1 MRHPAQSLI
10 AVFFSSCLLSLVAS
24 ASPQTPTTGT
34 IEGLITDANG
44 AVVPAALVTASSPN
58 LIRTQSSISD
68 SEGRFRIPNLPP
80 GRYQVTVE
88 STAGFA
94 KFVQTDVD
102 IGLSKTSTVIV
113 RLEPAAATANVTV
126 SSNSGTAI
134 DTTSNTNGTNIST
147 EQFSNF
153 ITQRT
158 VQAIYTI
165 APGVTRSGLRDASGR
180 DRDPSVAGSSGLENT
195 YIMDGVNTTDP
206 SFGGSGSNLPF
217 EFVQEVEIKTGA
229 YGAEYGLSTGGIFN
243 VLTKSGGNDLHG
255 DLFGYFT
262 TKDLV
267 KGTKHFPFTG
277 SAPNGF
283 SEVDAGFDLGG
294 PLKKDQIWF
303 FGAFNPQRRV
313 NSYLT
318 QTFHQTVSN
327 KVTTPFYA
335 AKLTY
340 APNESNT
347 VTFSTF
353 GDFTR
358 IEGFPVFISGNVMA
372 LGGVISG
379 FGADPDSFQAEGE
392 LGGDNYTVRLNWSIT
407 SNWISELAFG
417 VHRQRNNL
425 HPPPALLQDNAV
437 TDNFAVVRNGAVLP
451 VIDTNVNFGGPTG
464 FLAFVDGRGGS
475 LERGFARQGFNL
487 RVTDQNRERF
497 EVQARFQNIFK
508 RHELKYGFEF
518 NQNRIKLDSKLTGP
532 TRDFGSGVVYNGFNV
547 SNRFGVCTVQ
557 VSTIVCPVSSLTSR
571 VNALITAGQAP
582 VEISS
587 ATTNTALTAA
597 QLSTN
602 PFLIRSTTLISSA
615 ADTTEGKFISTNV
628 ESFYV
633 QDNLRLKRNLQFNV
647 GLRWDYQQLE
657 DGNSTYLKLNSF
669 NENLQPRLGLIWDFT
684 GKGKGKVFLNYARFL
699 EAPIPVMFLFTA
711 GGIASSFSA
720 LVDRLNAQAGS
731 TITSN
736 NGGCCGATPP
746 DSDLKPQTVNET
758 AAGVEYEI
766 LNDLTLGLRGVYR
779 AQGSVIE
786 DGSFDEGETFFL
798 FNPGESTT
806 ELKACATQFGCF
818 GHARRYY
825 RALEF
830 TAAKRFTTNYQFIA
844 SYVYSSLTG
853 NYEGFYRSENN
864 QGLANLSTLFDIQSL
879 LANRYGRLPSDR
891 PHQLKFDGTYRTR
904 WKLQMSGT
912 FRAQSGIP
920 FNALIPHPTYG
931 DNEGFEVPRGGAINP
946 LTGSNRTPFTY
957 NLDLGLSYPIRFG
970 ESNQLRLQADWFNV
984 TNTQRAIRQD
994 ETLRTNSGIPNA
1006 QSIQFPNPFYGQG
1019 TIFQYPSSLRLG
1031 IKWQF

>member
-1 MRHPAQSLI
+1 
-10 AVFFSSCLLSLVAS
+10 
-24 ASPQTPTTGT
+24 
-34 IEGLITDANG
+34 
-44 AVVPAALVTASSPN
+44 
-58 LIRTQSSISD
+58 
-68 SEGRFRIPNLPP
+68 
-80 GRYQVTVE
+80 VTVE
-88 STAGFA
+88 PTAGFA
-94 KFVQTDVD
+94 KFVKTDVD
-102 IGLSKTSTVIV
+102 VSLSKTSTVIV
-113 RLEPAAATANVTV
+113 RLEPAGATASVTI
-126 SSNSGTAI
+126 SNTSGAI
-134 DTTSNTNGTNIST
+134 DTTSNTNGTTIST
-147 EQFSNF
+147 DQFSNF

-165 APGVTRSGLRDASGR
+165 APSVTRSGLRDASGR
-180 DRDPSVAGSSGLENT
+180 ERDPSVAGSSGLENS

-229 YGAEYGLSTGGIFN
+229 FGAEYGLSTGGIFN

-283 SEVDAGFDLGG
+283 SEIDAGFDLGG
-294 PLKKDQIWF
+294 PIKKDRIWF

-318 QTFHQTVSN
+318 QTFHQAVSN
-327 KVTTPFYA
+327 QVTTPFYA

-340 APNESNT
+340 APNSSNT
-347 VTFSTF
+347 LTFSTF

-358 IEGFPVFISGNVMA
+358 IKDFPVFMSGNVMA

-379 FGADPDSFQAEGE
+379 FGADPESFQAEGE
-392 LGGDNYTVRLNWSIT
+392 LGGDNYTVRLNSSIT
-407 SNWISELAFG
+407 SNWISEFAFG

-425 HPPPALLQDNAV
+425 HPPATLLQENAV
-437 TDNFAVVRNGAVLP
+437 TDNFAIVRNGAVLP
-451 VIDTNVNFGGPTG
+451 VTDTNVNFGGATG

-475 LERGFARQGFNL
+475 LERGFARQGFSL
-487 RVTDQNRERF
+487 RVTDQNRERY
-497 EVQARFQNIFK
+497 EVQARLQNTFK
-508 RHELKYGFEF
+508 RHLLKYGFEF
-518 NQNRIKLDSKLTGP
+518 YKNRIKLDSGLTGP
-532 TRDFGSGVVYNGFNV
+532 TRDFGSGVVYNGFIIN
-547 SNRFGVCTVQ
+547 NRFGVCTIQ
-557 VSTIVCPVSSLTSR
+557 VSTIVCPVGSLTSR
-571 VNALITAGQAP
+571 VNALIAAGQAP
-582 VEISS
+582 DGISS
-587 ATTNTALTAA
+587 TTTNTALTSA

-602 PFLIRSTTLISSA
+602 PFLIRSTTVISSA
-615 ADTTEGKFISTNV
+615 ADTTGGKFISTDV

-633 QDNLRLKRNLQFNV
+633 QDNLRLRRNFQLNV
-647 GLRWDYQQLE
+647 GLRWDYQQLR

-669 NENLQPRLGLIWDFT
+669 KENLQPRLGLMWDFT
-684 GKGKGKVFLNYARFL
+684 GRGKGKLFLNYARFL
-699 EAPIPVMFLFTA
+699 EAPIPVMFLFSA

-720 LVDRLNAQAGS
+720 LVDRLNAPPGS
-731 TITSN
+731 TITSD
-736 NGGCCGATPP
+736 NGQCCGATPP
-746 DSDLKPQTVNET
+746 DSDLQPQTVNET

-766 LNDLTLGLRGVYR
+766 LNDLILGLRGIYR
-779 AQGSVIE
+779 GQGSVIE

-806 ELKACATQFGCF
+806 ERKACATQFGCF

-830 TAAKRFTTNYQFIA
+830 TATKRFTTDYQFIA

-891 PHQLKFDGTYRTR
+891 PHQLKFDGTYRSP
-904 WKLQMSGT
+904 WKLLVSGT

-931 DNEGFEVPRGGAINP
+931 DNEGFEVPRGTALNP
-946 LTGSNRTPFTY
+946 ITGSNRTPATY
-957 NLDLGLSYPIRFG
+957 NLDLGLSYPIKLG
-970 ESNQLRLQADWFNV
+970 ESSQLRIQADWFNV

-1006 QSIQFPNPFYGQG
+1006 QFIQFPNPFYGQG

-1031 IKWQF
+1031 IKWKF